1 MSVKDTHSHCQA
13 TFSDDSFDFYSILDF
28 TSAVRYNNRRKVN
41 TEAKNRAGRRPER
54 GATGVDEIDLKIV
67 HLLYANGRISHEQ
80 LAREVH
86 LSRPAIHERVKRLEE
101 EGVLGGY
108 QALVNWGEVGLPIT
122 AFIWV
127 RTVGVKSREPGK
139 AIMGLTSETAL
150 VEECHRVAGE
160 WCLLVKAR
168 AASPLALESLLDEIR
183 DLPGVDVTMTTIVL
197 STLTEDV
204 RLQPDAPPPGE
215 HTRLSL
221 AREAS

>member
-1 MSVKDTHSHCQA
+1 
-13 TFSDDSFDFYSILDF
+13 
-28 TSAVRYNNRRKVN
+28 
-41 TEAKNRAGRRPER
+41 
-54 GATGVDEIDLKIV
+54 VDEIDLKIV
-67 HLLYANGRISHEQ
+67 RLLHSNGRISHEQ

-86 LSRPAIHERVKRLEE
+86 LSRPAVHERVKRLEE
-101 EGVLGGY
+101 EGVLQGY
-108 QALVNWGEVGLPIT
+108 RALVNWGEVGLPIT

-139 AIMGLTSETAL
+139 AIMGLTGDAAL

-168 AASPLALESLLDEIR
+168 AASPLALESLLDDIR

-204 RLQPDAPPPGE
+204 RLQPNAPPPGSE
-215 HTRLSL
+215 HTHLSL